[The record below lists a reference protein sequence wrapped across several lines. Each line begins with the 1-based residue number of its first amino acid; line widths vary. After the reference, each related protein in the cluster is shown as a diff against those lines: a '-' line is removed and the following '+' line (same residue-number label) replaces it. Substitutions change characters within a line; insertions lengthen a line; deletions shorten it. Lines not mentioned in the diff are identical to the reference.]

1 MFGIIITIMFLLVLL
16 NKELRKAL
24 KLNEENTKEET
35 TLLSVHLK
43 ILFKYNSD
51 LLMAVDINKQN
62 KENVLQGKIKLLLLL
77 IIMLVRVK
85 VRKYHTE
92 RLAVVLFCCK
102 SIEYIE
108 LRRGLAEPY

>member
-1 MFGIIITIMFLLVLL
+1 MFAIIITIMFLLVV

-62 KENVLQGKIKLLLLL
+62 KENVLRGKIKFLLLL

-85 VRKYHTE
+85 VRK
-92 RLAVVLFCCK
+92 
-102 SIEYIE
+102 
-108 LRRGLAEPY
+108 

>member
-1 MFGIIITIMFLLVLL
+1 MFGVIITIIFLLVL
-16 NKELRKAL
+16 NKELRTAL

-62 KENVLQGKIKLLLLL
+62 KENVLKGKIKLLLLL
-77 IIMLVRVK
+77 IIMLVRV
-85 VRKYHTE
+85 RK
-92 RLAVVLFCCK
+92 
-102 SIEYIE
+102 
-108 LRRGLAEPY
+108 

>member
-1 MFGIIITIMFLLVLL
+1 MFGIIITIMFLLVL
-16 NKELRKAL
+16 NKELCKVL

-35 TLLSVHLK
+35 TLLSVHLR

-51 LLMAVDINKQN
+51 LLMAVNFNKQY

-85 VRKYHTE
+85 VRK
-92 RLAVVLFCCK
+92 
-102 SIEYIE
+102 
-108 LRRGLAEPY
+108 